1 MNLYN
6 IGLKSTVFLCKRPL
20 LPFVTHLLSE
30 EPVFTQVFCWWYQ
43 VRESRFK
50 ACTTSPKAVCL
61 PWAFL
66 IIYIDKRYIDKLLLG
81 NKLHTSIAH
90 DPYHPLPLSDV
101 RLNYPSVEEPII
113 GLPAWWATQKW
124 HGGCRNGMSSSGT
137 TLLSMQHHLV
147 YSYNSNPKRHCC
159 SPCPFWLS
167 TYHWFLYFSV
177 KL

>member
-43 VRESRFK
+43 VRESWFK
-50 ACTTSPKAVCL
+50 ACTIRPKAVCL

-90 DPYHPLPLSDV
+90 DPYQPLPLSDV
-101 RLNYPSVEEPII
+101 RLNYPSWKSQPL
-113 GLPAWWATQKW
+113 GCQ
-124 HGGCRNGMSSSGT
+124 HGGQHRSGGCRNGMSSSGT

-147 YSYNSNPKRHCC
+147 YSYNSKPKRHCC

-167 TYHWFLYFSV
+167 TCHWFLYFSV

>member
-43 VRESRFK
+43 VRESWFK
-50 ACTTSPKAVCL
+50 ACTIRPKAVCL

-90 DPYHPLPLSDV
+90 DPYQPLPLSDV
-101 RLNYPSVEEPII
+101 RLNYPSWKSQPL
-113 GLPAWWATQKW
+113 GCQ
-124 HGGCRNGMSSSGT
+124 HGGQHRSGGCRNGMSSSGT

-167 TYHWFLYFSV
+167 TCHWFLYFSV